1 MRYYSGNPKKEAELK
16 ALIEKEQLSAIC
28 IITLNDPENYNAIST
43 EMLGQ
48 LGHALKDAAEDEQVR
63 VIIIRA
69 NGKAFCAGHD
79 LHEMARATKD
89 ADGGRAFHQELFS
102 NCSTLMQSI
111 VEHPKPIIA
120 QVQGVATA
128 AGCQLVASCD
138 LAIAADVVKFGV
150 NGIDV
155 GLFCSTPMVALTRNV
170 GKKQAFEMLA
180 TGGFISADRAAE
192 IGLVNRAVPMEELE
206 NKTLAMAEIIARKL
220 PSAIALGKKAFNH
233 QQGMHLS
240 DAYDY
245 TAKVM
250 TENML
255 EADTVEGINAFLEKR
270 KPSWMVEE

>member
-1 MRYYSGNPKKEAELK
+1 MEVELNE
-16 ALIEKEQLSAIC
+16 LIEKEQLSAIC
-28 IITLNDPENYNAIST
+28 IITLNDPENYNALST

-48 LGHALKDAAEDEQVR
+48 LGHALKGAAGDERVR
-63 VIIIRA
+63 AIVIRA

-79 LHEMARATKD
+79 LCEMARATKD

-111 VEHPKPIIA
+111 AEHPKPVIA

-138 LAIAADVVKFGV
+138 LAIAADNVKFGV

-170 GKKQAFEMLA
+170 AKKQAFEMLA
-180 TGGFISADRAAE
+180 TGGFITAHRAAE
-192 IGLVNRAVPMEELE
+192 IGLINRAVPREELE
-206 NKTLAMAEIIARKL
+206 NETLDMARIIARKL
-220 PSAIALGKKAFNH
+220 PSAMALGKKAFNR
-233 QQGMHLS
+233 QQGMYLS

-255 EADTVEGINAFLEKR
+255 DADTVEGVNAFLEKR
-270 KPSWMVEE
+270 KPDWMAQE

>member
-1 MRYYSGNPKKEAELK
+1 LKELIDKEL
-16 ALIEKEQLSAIC
+16 LSAIC
-28 IITLNDPENYNAIST
+28 IITLSDPENYNALSA
-43 EMLGQ
+43 EMVSQ
-48 LGHALKDAAEDEQVR
+48 FSDALNDAAADERVR

-69 NGKAFCAGHD
+69 NGKAFCVGHD
-79 LHEMARATKD
+79 LREMTKATND

-102 NCSTLMQSI
+102 SCSALMQSI
-111 VEHPKPIIA
+111 VEHPKPVIA

-138 LAIAADVVKFGV
+138 LAIAANVAKFGV

-170 GKKQAFEMLA
+170 TKKQAFEMLV
-180 TGGFISADRAAE
+180 TGGFVSANRAME
-192 IGLVNRAVPMEELE
+192 IGLINRAVPFEQLE
-206 NKTLAMAEIIARKL
+206 NETLKLANIVARKL
-220 PSAIALGKKAFNH
+220 PSAITLGKKAFNRH
-233 QQGMHLS
+233 HGMHLS

-270 KPSWMVEE
+270 KPSWLAED